1 MTNKNSFYISDS
13 NQNKPS
19 EKIPVGKSGLF
30 RKALKIFGYIILLF
44 SVLLISLVILLQ
56 TTFFKNWLLSIALN
70 KINKELLT
78 KECYIDV
85 GSIEGNLIT
94 HLRLNNINVIV
105 QRDTILK
112 IDTLDLKYSLKHIF
126 TKELAFDV
134 VSLSSPRVFFTKVYD
149 RKGNQL
155 WNYDL
160 LLKKE
165 EEKIDTVKKEFKWD
179 ITVKKVF
186 ISGGEFY
193 SVANKQKD
201 QERTNIKFPI
211 LDTFSTELLSLVNI
225 NLDAE
230 GRYSLNNK
238 ELKLKHLSFTS
249 NSPIDVK
256 NLSLNVKL
264 VRGENTELSDFE
276 LQTQRGNINIKRA
289 TLYNFDL
296 STEEFDYKNL
306 IDKNVYVNLSVNK
319 FDFSQMVFFLPELD
333 FIRGTYSINLLAE
346 GLYSDLSVKTLVVNA
361 GQTELNIAGKVKNL
375 NDPSKLFLDV
385 SLRNSV
391 LNSEDPKVLLPGLAL
406 PDLSY
411 LGSVKADIKFTGEP
425 QNFRSQFDIST
436 IVGDIKGSGRLD
448 ITGKYP
454 VYQAEVETRNVNL
467 AAIFKN
473 DELQSRINSKFLVEG
488 TGFDI
493 YSMKTSCIYAVTNST
508 IFGQQ
513 IMTSS
518 GKIENNGGII
528 SCDVNY
534 QSNSLA
540 TKFKGEIDFRN
551 KENLKYNLT
560 GECERLDIST
570 ITSKNTDKSNLSF
583 LFEINGTGTGID
595 NLRGNY
601 SFRFEPSYYRDY
613 FIPRSF
619 VSAYFEQEQDL
630 RKIKINSTFLDFFAE
645 GKFTLTT
652 LGDVIT
658 QNFNYII
665 EDINKRF
672 ISDSTTSV
680 SGLAY
685 NSTNRE
691 YIGSGESVDFRYN
704 LRISDFKPINLI
716 LRDSSFLFKA
726 DVEGKVVNT
735 KNDFAFTLRGKL
747 SDFHYRDSNFVFKDA
762 SIGLN
767 VSKKLKTDT
776 TSGYN
781 VNGNF
786 NLSTF
791 GIKGDNF
798 DTVSVNILLSE
809 ELGRFYILGRKDTNL
824 TLNVLGNLKLEDR
837 NLSFNFD
844 RFKFRF
850 QNYSFMNP
858 EPLSITYRYI
868 DSLNTRIISFDNFKL
883 TELRQKFEITGYYA
897 FNNNSELSISADRLV
912 VAKLQSL
919 YSPFIDEDN
928 LISGNIR
935 RLRLKFDGTLDNPHL
950 YLEVNTDLLSMQKIK
965 LGRLDAIID
974 YKNELVKPEIN
985 FYNPNSEGKLAILG
999 EMPVRNFLKPGKEE
1013 TSDGFLDNNIDLQI
1027 KADNFQI
1034 KILEQFLPIVSFLQ
1048 GNLFGNIDMKGK
1060 VRKPYLSG
1068 KMNIPKGSFVLDM
1081 TGMKYN
1087 FNANFG
1093 TEEQKLLIEQMNLTV
1108 PGEEEYKGV
1117 LYGYVDLSN
1126 LKLTDLDIEI
1136 AGNFKILDKLVS
1148 KNLINI
1154 YGDLYGKTGSQPIKI
1169 RGNSNGLNMAGNITI
1184 TNGKIYIPPYE
1195 KEVYNIYLDNFK
1207 YKTVFDSLSISKDS
1221 IVFIANKL
1229 RDSVKFMEKRRIDPF
1244 DFYFYPKSTEDG
1256 TVKGTSTFH
1265 YKIGLQTERKLFVNL
1280 VIDEKTG
1287 QEFYGNVMANL
1298 IFDNY
1303 ENDSLR
1309 VRGRVDLED
1318 NCYYRFYKNFKA
1330 SGYILFNGP
1339 LINPE
1344 LFIDGD
1350 YTTTVS
1356 DPNDSRYSR
1365 EVEVS
1370 LKVREQTLKPK
1381 LTWAVYVNGNSVGGA
1396 DPTDEALSF
1405 IIFGRLKEELSAEQR
1420 INLFSN
1426 VGVNVGTS
1434 ILSQYLTNTLQ
1445 SYVPFLLSADINY
1458 QGSTN
1463 GNLVTDTEIRLTAE
1477 IGGATIRFGGQVF
1490 RDISNTNFTIE
1501 YPLSRIFKL
1510 PLTNNLVVQFERII
1524 NPYSETRGFSTSSR
1538 TGGLLFYRIK
1548 F

>member
-1 MTNKNSFYISDS
+1 MTNKDNFHISDS
-13 NQNKPS
+13 NQS
-19 EKIPVGKSGLF
+19 MSGKIISQTKKSLF
-30 RKALKIFGYIILLF
+30 RKIFKVFSYIIIAF
-44 SVLLISLVILLQ
+44 SILLISLIILLQ
-56 TTFFKNWLLSIALN
+56 TTFFKNWLFNIVLN

-85 GSIEGNLIT
+85 ESIEGNLIN
-94 HLRLNNINVIV
+94 HLRLNNINIIV
-105 QRDTILK
+105 KRDTLLK
-112 IDTLDLKYSLKHIF
+112 IDTLDLRYSLRQIF
-126 TKELAFDV
+126 NKKLTVND
-134 VSLSSPRVFFTKVYD
+134 VSLISPRVFFTKVYD
-149 RKGNQL
+149 RNGNKL
-155 WNYDL
+155 WNFDL
-160 LLKKE
+160 LLKT
-165 EEKIDTVKKEFKWD
+165 EKIDTTKKEFDWD
-179 ITVKKVF
+179 ITTEKIF
-186 ISGGEFY
+186 INSGEFY
-193 SVANKQKD
+193 IVSNKQEN
-201 QERTNIKFPI
+201 QERADISFPM
-211 LDTFSTELLSLVNI
+211 LESFSTELLSLVNI
-225 NLDAE
+225 NLEA
-230 GRYSLNNK
+230 GIRYSQNIK
-238 ELKLKHLSFTS
+238 ELKLKHLSFNS

-256 NLSLNVKL
+256 KLSLNAKL
-264 VRGENTELSDFE
+264 IKNENTELTDFE
-276 LQTQRGNINIKRA
+276 LQTQNGNINIKRA
-289 TLYNFDL
+289 ILYNFDL
-296 STEEFDYKNL
+296 STEEFEYEKL
-306 IDKNVYVNLSVNK
+306 KDKNIYIDLKINK
-319 FDFSQMVFFLPELD
+319 FDFSQVVFFLPELD
-333 FIRGTYSINLLAE
+333 FIKGTYSLNLLAE
-346 GLYSDLSVKTLVVNA
+346 GLYSDLSLKTLLIN
-361 GQTELNIAGKVKNL
+361 GGKTELNIIGKIKNL
-375 NDPSKLFLDV
+375 NNPSKLFLDV

-391 LNSEDPKVLLPGLAL
+391 LYAEDPKVLLPGISL
-406 PDLSY
+406 PDLSF
-411 LGSVKADIKFTGEP
+411 LGKIRADIKFIGEP
-425 QNFRSQFDIST
+425 QDFQSQFDLST
-436 IVGDIKGSGRLD
+436 DAGDIKGSGRLN
-448 ITGKYP
+448 ISGKLP
-454 VYQAEVETRNVNL
+454 VYQAQVETKNVNL
-467 AAIFKN
+467 GSILKN
-473 DELQSRINSKFLVEG
+473 KDFQSRINSKFIIEG

-493 YSMKTSCIYAVTNST
+493 YSMKTTCIYTVTNSV
-508 IFGQQ
+508 FYGQQ
-513 IMTSS
+513 ITVSD
-518 GKIENNGGII
+518 GKIENNSGVIN
-528 SCDVNY
+528 CDINY

-540 TKFKGEIDFRN
+540 TKFKGEINLRD

-560 GECERLDIST
+560 GECQRLDVST
-570 ITSKNTDKSNLSF
+570 ITGKNTDKSNLSF
-583 LFEINGTGTGID
+583 LFEINGTGTSID

-601 SFRFEPSYYRDY
+601 SFKFEPSHYRDY

-619 VSAYFEQEQDL
+619 VTAYFEQTQDS
-630 RKIKINSTFLDFFAE
+630 RKIKINSTFLDFFAD
-645 GKFTLTT
+645 GKFTIST
-652 LGDVIT
+652 LGDIIT
-658 QNFNYII
+658 HNFNYII
-665 EDINKRF
+665 DDINKRF
-672 ISDSTTSV
+672 VSDSLASV
-680 SGLAY
+680 SSIAY
-685 NSTNRE
+685 TSAKRE
-691 YIGSGESVDFRYN
+691 HTIIGEDIDFHYN
-704 LRISDFKPINLI
+704 LKISDFKPINLI
-716 LRDSSFLFKA
+716 LRDSTFIFKA
-726 DVEGKVVNT
+726 DVEGKVVNA
-735 KNDFAFTLRGKL
+735 KNDFTFTLKGKL
-747 SDFHYRDSNFVFKDA
+747 NDFHYKDSNFVFKDA
-762 SIGLN
+762 VVGLN
-767 VSKKLKTDT
+767 VSKKFKSDT
-776 TSGYN
+776 TISYN
-781 VNGNF
+781 INGNF

-791 GIKGDNF
+791 GIKGDIF
-798 DTVSVNILLSE
+798 DTISINTAFSDE
-809 ELGRFYILGRKDTNL
+809 MGRFYVLGRKDTNL
-824 TLNVLGNLKLEDR
+824 TLNLLGNVKLENR
-837 NLSFNFD
+837 NLSFTLD
-844 RFKFRF
+844 RFKLRF
-850 QNYSFMNP
+850 QNYSLINP
-858 EPLSITYRYI
+858 EPLSITSKYI
-868 DSLNTRIISFDNFKL
+868 DSLNTRVISFENFKL
-883 TELRQKFEITGYYA
+883 GELRQKFEITGFYA
-897 FNNNSELSISADRLV
+897 FNNNSELSINADRLV

-935 RLRLKFDGTLDNPHL
+935 RLRLKFEGTLQDPHL
-950 YLEVNTDLLSMQKIK
+950 YLEMNTDLLSMQKIK

-974 YKNELVKPEIN
+974 YKNELLKPEIS

-999 EMPVRNFLKPGKEE
+999 EMPLRNFLNPDNEVNSE
-1013 TSDGFLDNNIDLQI
+1013 SFLDNNIDLQI

-1034 KILEQFLPIVSFLQ
+1034 KILEQFLPVISFLQ

-1093 TEEQKLLIEQMNLTV
+1093 TEEQKLLIEQMNLTA
-1108 PGEEEYKGV
+1108 PGEEDHKGV

-1136 AGNFKILDKLVS
+1136 AGSFKILDKLIS

-1154 YGDLYGKTGSQPIKI
+1154 YGDLYGKTGSQPLKI
-1169 RGNSNGLNMAGNITI
+1169 RGNSNSIDMSGNIAI
-1184 TNGKIYIPPYE
+1184 TDGKIYIPPYE
-1195 KEVYNIYLDNFK
+1195 KEVYNIYFDNFK
-1207 YKTVFDSLSISKDS
+1207 YKTVFDSLSINKDS
-1221 IVFIANKL
+1221 IVLIANRL
-1229 RDSVKFMEKRRIDPF
+1229 RDSVKFMEKRRLDPF
-1244 DFYFYPKSTEDG
+1244 DFYFYPKQSENENVQGAT
-1256 TVKGTSTFH
+1256 TFH

-1303 ENDSLR
+1303 ENDSLQ

-1405 IIFGRLKEELSAEQR
+1405 IIFGRLKDELSAEQR

-1434 ILSQYLTNTLQ
+1434 LLSQYLTNTLQ

-1463 GNLVTDTEIRLTAE
+1463 GNLVTDTDIRLTAE

>member
-1 MTNKNSFYISDS
+1 MANKNSFHISDS
-13 NQNKPS
+13 NQS
-19 EKIPVGKSGLF
+19 KSGEMTPVTKKNLF
-30 RKALKIFGYIILLF
+30 RRTLKVFAYGILVF
-44 SVLLISLVILLQ
+44 SVLLILLVALLQ

-94 HLRLNNINVIV
+94 HLRLNSINIIV
-105 QRDTILK
+105 KRDTLLK
-112 IDTLDLKYSLKHIF
+112 IDTLDLQYSLKHIF
-126 TKELAFDV
+126 KRKLTVDA
-134 VSLSSPRVFFTKVYD
+134 VSLLAPRVFFTKVYD

-160 LLKKE
+160 LLKTE
-165 EEKIDTVKKEFKWD
+165 TIDTTKKEFDWD
-179 ITVKKVF
+179 INVDRIF
-186 ISGGEFY
+186 ITSGEFY
-193 SVANKQKD
+193 MVANKQENKD
-201 QERTNIKFPI
+201 RTDIKFPI
-211 LDTFSTELLSLVNI
+211 LKTFSTELLSLVNI
-225 NLDAE
+225 HLDAG
-230 GRYSLNNK
+230 GRYSLNDK
-238 ELKLKHLSFTS
+238 ELNLKHLTFSS

-256 NLSLNVKL
+256 NLSLTAKL
-264 VRGENTELSDFE
+264 IKGENTEVSDLE
-276 LQTQRGNINIKRA
+276 LQTQKGNVTIKRA
-289 TLYNFDL
+289 TLYNLDL
-296 STEEFDYKNL
+296 STEEFDYENL
-306 IDKNVYVNLSVNK
+306 GNKNVYVNLSLDK
-319 FDFSQMVFFLPELD
+319 FDFSQLVFFLPELG
-333 FIRGTYSINLLAE
+333 FIRGTYSLNLLAE
-346 GLYSDLSVKTLVVNA
+346 GLYSDLSVRNLLINGGK
-361 GQTELNIAGKVKNL
+361 TELNIAGKVKNL
-375 NDPSKLFLDV
+375 NNPSKLFLDV
-385 SLRNSV
+385 SLRNSI
-391 LNSEDPKVLLPGLAL
+391 LNSEDTKVLLPGLML

-411 LGSVKADIKFTGEP
+411 LGRVKADIKFTGEP
-425 QNFRSQFDIST
+425 QNFQSQFDIST
-436 IVGDIKGSGRLD
+436 EAGDIKGSGRLN

-467 AAIFKN
+467 GSILKDKKF
-473 DELQSRINSKFLVEG
+473 QSRINSKFMVEG

-493 YSMKTSCIYAVTNST
+493 YSMKTSCIYTVTNSE
-508 IFGQQ
+508 IYGQQ
-513 IMTSS
+513 IMASS
-518 GKIENNGGII
+518 GKIENNGGVIN
-528 SCDVNY
+528 CDINY
-534 QSNSLA
+534 QSNSFA
-540 TKFKGEIDFRN
+540 TKVKGEIDFKN
-551 KENLKYNLT
+551 KENLKYNLI
-560 GECERLDIST
+560 GECQRLDVST
-570 ITSKNTDKSNLSF
+570 ITGKITDKSNLNF
-583 LFEINGTGTGID
+583 LFEVNGTGIGID

-601 SFRFEPSYYRDY
+601 SFRFEPSHYRDY
-613 FIPRSF
+613 FVPRSF
-619 VSAYFEQEQDL
+619 VTAYFEQEQGS

-645 GKFTLTT
+645 GKFTLTS
-652 LGDVIT
+652 LGDVIIH
-658 QNFNYII
+658 NFNYIV

-672 ISDSTTSV
+672 ISDSIISV
-680 SGLAY
+680 SSLAY
-685 NSTNRE
+685 NSTNKG
-691 YIGSGESVDFRYN
+691 YIVSEEAIDFRYN
-704 LRISDFKPINLI
+704 LKISDFRPINLI
-716 LRDSSFLFKA
+716 LRDSTFLFKA
-726 DVEGKVVNT
+726 DVEGKVVNA
-735 KNDFAFTLRGKL
+735 KNDFAFTLKGKL
-747 SDFHYRDSNFVFKDA
+747 SDFNYRDSNFVFKDA
-762 SIGLN
+762 SVGLS
-767 VSKKLKTDT
+767 VSRKFKTDT
-776 TSGYN
+776 ILGYN

-791 GIKGDNF
+791 GIKGDKF
-798 DTVSVNILLSE
+798 DTISVNIALSE
-809 ELGRFYILGRKDTNL
+809 EMGRFYVLGRKDTNL
-824 TLNVLGNLKLEDR
+824 TLNVLGNLKLEER
-837 NLSFNFD
+837 NLVFSFD

-858 EPLSITYRYI
+858 EPLSITARYI
-868 DSLNTRIISFDNFKL
+868 DSLNTRVISFDNFKL
-883 TELRQKFEITGYYA
+883 TELRQKLEITGYYA
-897 FNNNSELSISADRLV
+897 FNNNSELSINADRLT

-935 RLRLKFDGTLDNPHL
+935 RLRLKFDGTLQNPHL
-950 YLEVNTDLLSMQKIK
+950 YLEMNTDLLSMQKIK

-974 YKNELVKPEIN
+974 YKNELVKPEIS

-999 EMPVRNFLKPGKEE
+999 EMPVRNFLNQDNEGV
-1013 TSDGFLDNNIDLQI
+1013 SDSFLDNNINLQV

-1034 KILEQFLPIVSFLQ
+1034 KILEQFLPIISFLQ
-1048 GNLFGNIDMKGK
+1048 GNLFGDIEMKGK

-1093 TEEQKLLIEQMNLTV
+1093 TEEQKLLIEQMNLTA

-1117 LYGYVDLSN
+1117 LYGYIDLSN

-1136 AGNFKILDKLVS
+1136 AGSFKILDKLVS

-1154 YGDLYGKTGSQPIKI
+1154 YGDLYGKTGSQPLKI
-1169 RGNSNGLNMAGNITI
+1169 RGNSSGLDMSGNITI
-1184 TNGKIYIPPYE
+1184 TEGKVYIPPYE
-1195 KEVYNIYLDNFK
+1195 KEVYNIYFDNFK
-1207 YKTVFDSLSISKDS
+1207 YKTVFDSLSINKDS
-1221 IVFIANKL
+1221 IAFITNRL

-1244 DFYFYPKSTEDG
+1244 DFYFYPKSGEEG
-1256 TVKGTSTFH
+1256 TAQRASIFH
-1265 YKIGLQTERKLFVNL
+1265 YKIGVQTERKLFVNL

-1344 LFIDGD
+1344 LFIDGN
-1350 YTTTVS
+1350 YTTTIS

-1381 LTWAVYVNGNSVGGA
+1381 LTWAVYVNGNSVGGS

-1458 QGSTN
+1458 QGSSN
-1463 GNLVTDTEIRLTAE
+1463 GNLVTDTDIRLTAE

-1501 YPLSRIFKL
+1501 YPLNRIFKL

>member
-1 MTNKNSFYISDS
+1 MVNKNSPHINSSKLTNS
-13 NQNKPS
+13 NEVTTVLKKN
-19 EKIPVGKSGLF
+19 LF
-30 RKALKIFGYIILLF
+30 RRTFRVFGYTILIF
-44 SVLLISLVILLQ
+44 CALLISLLILLQ
-56 TTFFKNWLLSIALN
+56 TTFFKTWLLNIALN

-78 KECYIDV
+78 RECYIDI
-85 GSIEGNLIT
+85 GSVEGSLIT

-105 QRDTILK
+105 KSDTLLR
-112 IDTLDLKYSLKHIF
+112 IDTLDLQYNLRHILSKRL
-126 TKELAFDV
+126 TV
-134 VSLSSPRVFFTKVYD
+134 NIVSLVSPRVFFTKVYD

-160 LLKKE
+160 LLKTE
-165 EEKIDTVKKEFKWD
+165 REKVDTTKKEFDWD
-179 ITVKKVF
+179 VTAEKVF
-186 ISGGEFY
+186 IKSGEFY
-193 SVANKQKD
+193 IVENKETNQQLKD
-201 QERTNIKFPI
+201 VEFPV
-211 LDTFSTELLSLVNI
+211 LETFSTELLSLTNI
-225 NLDAE
+225 NLDA
-230 GRYSLNNK
+230 GGKYSLNNK
-238 ELKLKHLSFTS
+238 ELKLRHLSFVS
-249 NSPIDVK
+249 NSPVDVK
-256 NLSLNVKL
+256 NLSLTAKFI
-264 VRGENTELSDFE
+264 RGESTEVLDFE
-276 LQTQRGNINIKRA
+276 LQTQRGSVNIKRA
-289 TLYNFDL
+289 TLYNLDL
-296 STEEFDYKNL
+296 STEEFDYENL
-306 IDKNVYVNLSVNK
+306 GDKNVYANLSLDK
-319 FDFSQMVFFLPELD
+319 FDFSQIVFFLPELD
-333 FIRGTYSINLLAE
+333 FIQGTYSLNLLAE
-346 GLYSDLSVKTLVVNA
+346 GLYSDLSIRNLIINGGK
-361 GQTELNIAGKVKNL
+361 TELNVTGKIKNL
-375 NDPSKLFLDV
+375 NVPSKLFLDV
-385 SLRNSV
+385 SLRNSI
-391 LNSEDPKVLLPGLAL
+391 LNPEDAKVLLPGLTL

-411 LGSVKADIKFTGEP
+411 LGSVKADVKFIGEP
-425 QNFRSQFDIST
+425 QNFQSQFNIST
-436 IVGDIKGSGRLD
+436 AAGDVKGSGRLN

-454 VYQAEVETRNVNL
+454 VYQAEVETRNINL
-467 AAIFKN
+467 GLILK
-473 DELQSRINSKFLVEG
+473 DRELQSRLNSKFVLEG
-488 TGFDI
+488 MGFEI
-493 YSMKTSCIYAVTNST
+493 YSMKTSCIYTVTNSE
-508 IFGQQ
+508 IYGQQ
-513 IMTSS
+513 IMSSS
-518 GKIENNGGII
+518 GKIENNGGVVN
-528 SCDVNY
+528 CDINY

-540 TKFKGEIDFRN
+540 TRVKGEVDFRN
-551 KENLKYNLT
+551 KENLKYNLI
-560 GECERLDIST
+560 GECQRLDIST
-570 ITSKNTDKSNLSF
+570 ITGKTIDKSNLNF
-583 LFEINGTGTGID
+583 LFEVSGTGVDID

-601 SFRFEPSYYRDY
+601 LFRFEPSQYRDY

-619 VSAYFEQEQDL
+619 VTAYFEQGQDL
-630 RKIKINSTFLDFFAE
+630 RKVRINSTFLDFFAE
-645 GKFTLTT
+645 GKFTFTS
-652 LGDVIT
+652 LGDIIIR
-658 QNFNYII
+658 NFSYIV
-665 EDINKRF
+665 DNINRRF
-672 ISDSTTSV
+672 ISDSLASV

-685 NSTNRE
+685 NSTGRE
-691 YIGSGESVDFRYN
+691 YIKLDEPVNFQYSLKVADFR
-704 LRISDFKPINLI
+704 PINLI
-716 LRDSSFLFKA
+716 LRDSTFLFKA
-726 DVEGKVVNT
+726 DVEGKVINA
-735 KNDFAFTLRGKL
+735 KNDFAFTLKGKL
-747 SDFHYRDSNFVFKDA
+747 SDFHYKDSNFVFKDA
-762 SIGLN
+762 SVGLN
-767 VSKKLKTDT
+767 VSKKPKTDT
-776 TSGYN
+776 TLNYN
-781 VNGNF
+781 VNGSF

-798 DTVSVNILLSE
+798 DTISVNIVLSE
-809 ELGRFYILGRKDTNL
+809 EMGRFYVLGRKDTNL
-824 TLNVLGNLKLEDR
+824 TLNALGNLKLDEH

-844 RFKFRF
+844 RLKFRF

-858 EPLSITYRYI
+858 EPLSISSRYI
-868 DSLNTRIISFDNFKL
+868 DSLNTRVISFDNFKL
-883 TELRQKFEITGYYA
+883 TELRQKLEITGYYA
-897 FNNNSELSISADRLV
+897 FNANSELSISADRLT

-928 LISGNIR
+928 LISGNVR
-935 RLRLKFDGTLDNPHL
+935 RLRLKFDGTLQNPHL
-950 YLEVNTDLLSMQKIK
+950 YLEMNTDLLSMQKIK
-965 LGRLDAIID
+965 LGRVDAIID
-974 YKNELVKPEIN
+974 YKNEVVRPEIS
-985 FYNPNSEGKLAILG
+985 FYNPNSEGKLAIVG
-999 EMPVRNFLKPGKEE
+999 EMPVRNFLNPDNKES
-1013 TSDGFLDNNIDLQI
+1013 SDSFLDNNIDLQI

-1048 GNLFGNIDMKGK
+1048 GNLFGDIEMKGK

-1087 FNANFG
+1087 FNASFG
-1093 TEEQKLLIEQMNLTV
+1093 TEEQKLLIEQMNLTA
-1108 PGEEEYKGV
+1108 PGEEEYKGM

-1136 AGNFKILDKLVS
+1136 AGSFKILDKLVS
-1148 KNLINI
+1148 KNLINV
-1154 YGDLYGKTGSQPIKI
+1154 YGDLYGKTGSQPLKI
-1169 RGNSNGLNMAGNITI
+1169 RGSSNGLDMSGNVTV
-1184 TNGKIYIPPYE
+1184 TGGKIYIPPYE

-1207 YKTVFDSLSISKDS
+1207 YKTVFDSLSINKDS

-1244 DFYFYPKSTEDG
+1244 DFYFYPKSEKES
-1256 TVKGTSTFH
+1256 VKGASTFH
-1265 YKIGLQTERKLFVNL
+1265 YKIGLQTEHKLFVNL

-1381 LTWAVYVNGNSVGGA
+1381 LTWAVYVNGNSVGGS

-1434 ILSQYLTNTLQ
+1434 LLSQYLTNTLQ

-1458 QGSTN
+1458 QGSSN
-1463 GNLVTDTEIRLTAE
+1463 GNLVTDTDIRLTAE

-1501 YPLSRIFKL
+1501 YPLNRIFKL
-1510 PLTNNLVVQFERII
+1510 PLTNNLVIQFERII
-1524 NPYSETRGFSTSSR
+1524 NPYSEARGFSTSSR